1 MSLLLDAEAR
11 LFAVPVAPARE
22 AREIAPRKALKSAPA
37 ERERELAQPVALK
50 SALAEAAREL
60 APVPAPWPG
69 VSEPGATL
77 DDLLSETWEGLTSA
91 TSPAACP
98 VCDGELVRRW
108 SAGAGVVGG
117 RCRDCGTE
125 LS

>member
-1 MSLLLDAEAR
+1 
-11 LFAVPVAPARE
+11 VPVAEPATWAGE
-22 AREIAPRKALKSAPA
+22 D
-37 ERERELAQPVALK
+37 
-50 SALAEAAREL
+50 
-60 APVPAPWPG
+60 G
-69 VSEPGATL
+69 GGGTL
-77 DDLLSETWEGLTSA
+77 DDLLTATWDGLATASA
-91 TSPAACP
+91 PVACP